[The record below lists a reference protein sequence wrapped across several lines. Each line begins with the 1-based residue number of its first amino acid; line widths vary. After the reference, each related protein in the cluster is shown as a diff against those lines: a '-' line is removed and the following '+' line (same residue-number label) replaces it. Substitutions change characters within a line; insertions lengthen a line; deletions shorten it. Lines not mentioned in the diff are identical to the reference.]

1 MSEPLKS
8 LSEREQDTLRLLLA
22 GHDAKS
28 IARDLGLSVHTV
40 NDRLR
45 EARRKLGV
53 SSSREAARLLA
64 QAEGEHP
71 KSLAPT
77 NFGMAEQEIGTQ
89 QTVRTGPLTGI
100 NHRRWWLA
108 GGLLVLFAIV
118 AVAFLSVN
126 GVEEPRASSALA
138 SQASAPSPAP
148 SSAASASQAQ
158 KWLMLVDQQNW
169 SESWREAGTI
179 FRSQIPAD
187 GWASAIVPVRKPLGA
202 VISRSLAKATKAT
215 SLPGVP
221 AGEYEVLEFQTNF
234 AAKRGAIET
243 VVLAKEQAGWKVDG
257 YFIR

>member
-1 MSEPLKS
+1 MSEAIKS
-8 LSEREQDTLRLLLA
+8 LSEREKETLRLLLA

-53 SSSREAARLLA
+53 SSSREAARLLSL
-64 QAEGEHP
+64 AEGEHP
-71 KSLAPT
+71 KSLAPK
-77 NFGMAEQEIGTQ
+77 NFGMAEQEIGSH

-108 GGLLVLFAIV
+108 GGVLMLFAIV
-118 AVAFLSVN
+118 AVALLSVN
-126 GVEEPRASSALA
+126 GVDGPRASALA
-138 SQASAPSPAP
+138 SQTSAPSPAP
-148 SSAASASQAQ
+148 SSAASASQAR

-169 SESWREAGTI
+169 SESWRDAGTI
-179 FRSQIPAD
+179 FRSQISAD

-202 VISRSLAKATKAT
+202 VISRSLAKVTKAT

-221 AGEYEVLEFQTNF
+221 AGEYEVLEFQTNY

-243 VVLAKEQAGWKVDG
+243 VVMAKEQAGWRVNG

>member
-28 IARDLGLSVHTV
+28 IARDLGLSVYTV

-89 QTVRTGPLTGI
+89 
-100 NHRRWWLA
+100 
-108 GGLLVLFAIV
+108 
-118 AVAFLSVN
+118 
-126 GVEEPRASSALA
+126 
-138 SQASAPSPAP
+138 
-148 SSAASASQAQ
+148 
-158 KWLMLVDQQNW
+158 
-169 SESWREAGTI
+169 
-179 FRSQIPAD
+179 
-187 GWASAIVPVRKPLGA
+187 
-202 VISRSLAKATKAT
+202 
-215 SLPGVP
+215 
-221 AGEYEVLEFQTNF
+221 
-234 AAKRGAIET
+234 
-243 VVLAKEQAGWKVDG
+243 
-257 YFIR
+257 